1 MWSDVFW
8 RKDCKNIWQDVE
20 LPLEENVKVS
30 LNGQIVDSLGSK
42 VNSSVD
48 EVLVNGKVIKLEEK
62 KIYIMLNKPEGY
74 VTTNSDERGRKTILD
89 LVKVQERIY
98 PIGRLDY
105 DSSGLLLLTND
116 GDIYNKIIHPRVKLN
131 KKYIVKVKGIFTSE
145 EIERFEKGIDIG
157 GYITAD
163 AKINIIKKFKDSCE
177 VCVIIH
183 EGKNRQI
190 RKMCSKLSHDVI
202 SLKRVE
208 IGKLKL
214 GNLEKGKWRELKSH
228 ELNYIDSL

>member
-1 MWSDVFW
+1 MQKYMARCGVASR
-8 RKDCKNIWQDVE
+8 RKCESLITDG
-20 LPLEENVKVS
+20 KVS
-30 LNGQIVDSLGSK
+30 VNGQIVDSLGSK
-42 VNSSVD
+42 VNPD
-48 EVLVNGKVIKLEEK
+48 IDKVLVNGKVIKLEEK

-74 VTTNSDERGRKTILD
+74 VTTNSDEKGRKTILD
-89 LVKVQERIY
+89 LVKVNERIY

-131 KKYIVKVKGIFTSE
+131 KKYIVKVKGIFTLD
-145 EIERFEKGIDIG
+145 EINRFEKGIDIG

-190 RKMCSKLSHDVI
+190 RKMCSALSHDVI

-208 IGKLKL
+208 IGNLSL
-214 GNLEKGKWRELKSH
+214 GNLEKGKWRELEAH
-228 ELNYIDSL
+228 EFQYINSL